1 MFVLVLIGL
10 LTGLT
15 TVLFGFGGGF
25 VTVPVV
31 LWAEAGLGDSAAQV
45 AVATSAAVMVVNAAV
60 ATSATSRTILRHLRD
75 SRCLL
80 ALLGLG
86 GIAGALLARLVP
98 GAIIQWG
105 FVTYLVGT
113 IIDVILRPGFF
124 RPTARRTID
133 SRQEFAIPTSL
144 GLPIGASAAFLGVGG
159 SVMTVPL
166 LRRAGL
172 GMGVA
177 TALANPM
184 TLAISAPAA
193 LTFLA
198 DSGPGSPAGAALVGS
213 VDVGAALALLLG
225 ALPVIVTL
233 RRRPPRLPDRVHAVS
248 YVLLLI
254 AVTMT
259 TVLAALR

>member
-1 MFVLVLIGL
+1 MFVLVLVGL
-10 LTGLT
+10 VTGLT

-31 LWAEAGLGDSAAQV
+31 LWAEAGLGDSAARV

-60 ATSATSRTILRHLRD
+60 ATSATSRTVLRHLRD

-86 GIAGALLARLVP
+86 GVVGALLARLVP

-105 FVTYLVGT
+105 FVIYLVGT
-113 IIDVILRPGFF
+113 IVDVLMRPGFF
-124 RPTARRTID
+124 RPTARHTID
-133 SRQEFAIPTSL
+133 SRQRFAIPTSL

-166 LRRAGL
+166 LRRSGL

-177 TALANPM
+177 TALANPL
-184 TLAISAPAA
+184 TLAISLPAA
-193 LTFLA
+193 LIFLV
-198 DSGPGSPAGAALVGS
+198 SRGPGSPAGAALVGS
-213 VDVGAALALLLG
+213 VDLAAALALLLG

-233 RRRPPRLPDRVHAVS
+233 RRRPPRLPDRVHAVG
-248 YVLLLI
+248 YMLLLV